1 MLRSDLVP
9 GALLHLSSRRET
21 SLPFAADGLAI
32 VLGKAEKRRRNNN
45 TGYDILNSPSTGYDI
60 LFRGEVVTFYAAST
74 PTKLI
79 LSAQINPE
87 LPNIYYT
94 FKPILL
100 AGAPHDRQ
108 QWKTDQEHHR
118 SSSRR

>member
-1 MLRSDLVP
+1 MLRSDLQP
-9 GALLHLSSRRET
+9 GALMHLSSRREV
-21 SLPFAADGLAI
+21 SLPNKLLDGLAI
-32 VLGKAEKRRRNNN
+32 VLGEARKG
-45 TGYDILNSPSTGYDI
+45 GYNV
-60 LFRGEVVTFYAAST
+60 LFRGEVVTFYPAST
-74 PTKLI
+74 PTKLV

-108 QWKTDQEHHR
+108 QRETDQEHHR
-118 SSSRR
+118 SSSR